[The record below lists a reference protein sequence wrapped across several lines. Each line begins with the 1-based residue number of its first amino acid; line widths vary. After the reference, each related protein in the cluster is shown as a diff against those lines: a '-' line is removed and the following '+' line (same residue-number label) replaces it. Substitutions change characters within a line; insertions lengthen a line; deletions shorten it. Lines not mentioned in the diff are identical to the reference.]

1 MTDKEYRV
9 EHVAS
14 KPTTNLHKNHKV
26 KENANSN
33 RSKSI
38 QYFTKASPLNLT
50 QILIHLLLQAFKESL
65 TSDLYPKKKKKKFKI
80 QIKT

>member
-65 TSDLYPKKKKKKFKI
+65 TSDLYPKKKKKV
-80 QIKT
+80 

>member
-1 MTDKEYRV
+1 MYQKSNLMTDKEYRV

-33 RSKSI
+33 HSKSI
-38 QYFTKASPLNLT
+38 QYFTKPIPLNLK

-65 TSDLYPKKKKKKFKI
+65 SSDL
-80 QIKT
+80 